1 MRPLRRVSR
10 KNKMRGPYLGAV
22 ACFSVFWAFCNV
34 IGGLASGEVISR
46 GRPADR
52 ELLPEH
58 SAMNNPSGS
67 DTQSMKKYFYD
78 PAGKTDPFKSFI
90 AEQEA
95 IEEKK
100 KKEVKTYI
108 ETLDLSQLDLI
119 AIIMSPKGNWAM
131 VRDSKG
137 VGYVIRKGT
146 PIGINGGVVHQI
158 REKEVII
165 REEVRDFKRGQVKLR
180 DIPKK
185 LHSSQ

>member
-1 MRPLRRVSR
+1 MRPLRRVNK
-10 KNKMRGPYLGAV
+10 KNKMRGHYLGAA
-22 ACFSVFWAFCNV
+22 ACFSVLWAFCNV
-34 IGGLASGEVISR
+34 TGGLASEEVIPKGYS
-46 GRPADR
+46 
-52 ELLPEH
+52 
-58 SAMNNPSGS
+58 
-67 DTQSMKKYFYD
+67 YD

-100 KKEVKTYI
+100 KKQAKTYL

-119 AIIMSPKGNWAM
+119 AIIMGPKENWAM

-137 VGYVIRKGT
+137 LGYVIRKGT

-185 LHSSQ
+185 LHSLQ